1 MIVIVN
7 FGARYQ
13 IGKINETVMLFCH
26 KNARSRASSATIP
39 IAWKMTLMSLPL
51 VALFSQTALAAGSQ
65 LKVSPKPKQS
75 QEKLAIATPTEVIE
89 IDVVN
94 QIIDLNANSS
104 YEAFRFEPDY
114 LSLKPGTVVRFK
126 GSTGRHTVS
135 SVRGMYPEGARPF
148 EIRGKPQMDV
158 AFEKEGVYGIRC
170 RVHGRHGMAMLI
182 IVGDPK
188 VNLDKARSQKV
199 GKKEAVKFKLLFERL
214 DKEIAAKS

>member
-1 MIVIVN
+1 
-7 FGARYQ
+7 
-13 IGKINETVMLFCH
+13 MLFRH
-26 KNARSRASSATIP
+26 KNARAQAKPISNSSVWKTTLLVLP
-39 IAWKMTLMSLPL
+39 I
-51 VALFSQTALAAGSQ
+51 VALFAHSVMAAENQ
-65 LKVSPKPKQS
+65 LNASPKPKQT
-75 QEKLAIATPTEVIE
+75 QEKLAVNTPSEVIE

-114 LSLKPGTVVRFK
+114 LHLKPGTVVRFK

-158 AFEKEGVYGIRC
+158 AFEQEGVYGIRC

-182 IVGDPK
+182 IVGNPM
-188 VNLDKARSQKV
+188 VNLDKARTQKV

-214 DKEIAAKS
+214 DKEMAAKG

>member
-1 MIVIVN
+1 
-7 FGARYQ
+7 
-13 IGKINETVMLFCH
+13 MLFRH
-26 KNARSRASSATIP
+26 KIARSCASAVSMP
-39 IAWKMTLMSLPL
+39 ISWKMALIALPL
-51 VALFSQTALAAGSQ
+51 VALFAQTALAAGNQ
-65 LKVSPKPKQS
+65 LNASPKPKQS
-75 QEKLAIATPTEVIE
+75 QEKLAITTPTEVIE

-114 LSLKPGTVVRFK
+114 LRLKPGTVVRFK

-158 AFEKEGVYGIRC
+158 AFEQEGVYGIRC

-188 VNLDKARSQKV
+188 VNLDKARTQKV

-214 DKEIAAKS
+214 DKEKAAKG